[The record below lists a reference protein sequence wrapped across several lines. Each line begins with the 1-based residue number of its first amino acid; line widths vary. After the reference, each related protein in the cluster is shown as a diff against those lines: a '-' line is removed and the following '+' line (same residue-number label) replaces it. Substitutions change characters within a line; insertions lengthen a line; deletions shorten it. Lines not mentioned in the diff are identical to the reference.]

1 MEGIKLDGLE
11 ISFTI
16 DNVSA
21 EQFKNSI
28 NYMFSDII
36 NVNKQIDIN
45 HKKNTSNNQIE
56 SNNASITDK
65 QMKYIHALAKE
76 KELYKSVLKNY
87 SISMFGK
94 VSGKDLTIHEASQ
107 LIAVLNNL

>member
-45 HKKNTSNNQIE
+45 HKK
-56 SNNASITDK
+56 K
-65 QMKYIHALAKE
+65 HFK
-76 KELYKSVLKNY
+76 
-87 SISMFGK
+87 
-94 VSGKDLTIHEASQ
+94 
-107 LIAVLNNL
+107 